1 MLSDLLIRLRALF
14 RRNAV
19 EAELD
24 DELRFHFDQQVEKHM
39 HSGLTREEATR
50 QTRLIFGTLD
60 RTKEECRDAR
70 GVHFLETLAQDV
82 RYAARAMARN
92 RGFTLVLVAILA
104 LGIGGTTAMY
114 SVVDAVLLRP
124 LPFPR
129 PNELMVLAG
138 VTYPKEIGISYWAH
152 NRAFD
157 QVAEYQSGGVNL
169 SAENL
174 AERVSVTEVSANFFP
189 VLEVEPAIGRGF
201 LPEEEAAGQNR
212 VVILSHDVWLRNLN
226 GNPAILGQSVR
237 LNGIPHTVVG
247 VMSSGFD
254 FPGHSQIWIPKV
266 PSIRRRGTRTGKQS
280 HGVASRAGG
289 LLAA

>member
-129 PNELMVLAG
+129 PNELMVIARRNVSG
-138 VTYPKEIGISYWAH
+138 GNRRSTIGRTIRRSTSLPNIS
-152 NRAFD
+152 R
-157 QVAEYQSGGVNL
+157 VASIFPRKIAQSG
-169 SAENL
+169 
-174 AERVSVTEVSANFFP
+174 F
-189 VLEVEPAIGRGF
+189 
-201 LPEEEAAGQNR
+201 
-212 VVILSHDVWLRNLN
+212 
-226 GNPAILGQSVR
+226 QS
-237 LNGIPHTVVG
+237 LK
-247 VMSSGFD
+247 F
-254 FPGHSQIWIPKV
+254 Q
-266 PSIRRRGTRTGKQS
+266 RTSFQF
-280 HGVASRAGG
+280 SR
-289 LLAA
+289 